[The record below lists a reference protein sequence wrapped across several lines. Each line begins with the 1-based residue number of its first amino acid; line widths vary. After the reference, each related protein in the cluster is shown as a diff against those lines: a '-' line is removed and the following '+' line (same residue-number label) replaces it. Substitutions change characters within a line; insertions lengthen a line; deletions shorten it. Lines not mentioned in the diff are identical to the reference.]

1 MERRYVIVHLLILE
15 TWEYVTL
22 RGKKRGGCD
31 FMDVI
36 KIKDP
41 EMEKLS

>member
-1 MERRYVIVHLLILE
+1 MERRCVIVHLLILE

-22 RGKKRGGCD
+22 RGKKGGGG